1 MVKALLMIYLVWGMN
16 WVVMKTANTFFPPIT
31 FVAYRFLFGAIVLLA
46 VWRWLGL
53 PLPKKKYWPWIF
65 LTGVLQMGL
74 NNIAAQTSMV
84 TLGAGMVSVLNYSMP
99 IFAAVMAH
107 FLLGEKL
114 TWRKGAGIILSL
126 AGMVVLMDIQAGG
139 DVTAILIGLLS
150 AVFWGL
156 ASIFVKLKLS
166 DVNAISLTAWQ
177 MVCAAVTLFIYT
189 TLVPQGPVIWNQA
202 SILCLLY
209 NGVLASALAFFL
221 WSWILQHIEVSKAS
235 VAVLAVPVVGVVG
248 GIIFLDEPMTLHIL
262 LGMVMIMAGIYTVV
276 TARAKV
282 RTVEKRL
289 SGSHSGE

>member
-1 MVKALLMIYLVWGMN
+1 MN

-31 FVAYRFLFGAIVLLA
+31 FVAYRFLFGAVVLLS
-46 VWRWLGL
+46 VWLWLRL

-65 LTGVLQMGL
+65 LTGILQMGL

-99 IFAAVMAH
+99 VFAAVMAH

-126 AGMVVLMDIQAGG
+126 VGMVVLMDVHAGG
-139 DVTAILIGLLS
+139 DVTAIFIGLLS

-166 DVNAISLTAWQ
+166 DVNAISLTTWQ
-177 MVCAAVTLFIYT
+177 MVCASLTLLVYT
-189 TLVPQGPVIWNQA
+189 TVVPQGPVIWNKE

-235 VAVLAVPVVGVVG
+235 VAVLAVPIVGVVG
-248 GIIFLDEPMTLHIL
+248 GIICLGEPMTLHIL
-262 LGMVMIMAGIYTVV
+262 LGMLMIMAGIYVVV
-276 TARAKV
+276 TAKAKV
-282 RTVEKRL
+282 R
-289 SGSHSGE
+289 G

>member
-1 MVKALLMIYLVWGMN
+1 MVKALCLIYLIWGMN

-31 FVAYRFLFGAIVLLA
+31 FVAYRFLFGALVLLS
-46 VWRWLGL
+46 VWFWLHL

-65 LTGVLQMGL
+65 LTGILQMGL
-74 NNIAAQTSMV
+74 NNIAAQTSML

-107 FLLGEKL
+107 FLLGERL
-114 TWRKGAGIILSL
+114 TWRKGAGIVLAI
-126 AGMVVLMDIQAGG
+126 AGMAVLMDVHAGG
-139 DVTAILIGLLS
+139 DVTAICIGLLS

-166 DVNAISLTAWQ
+166 DVNPISLTTWQ
-177 MVCAAVTLFIYT
+177 MVCASLSLLAYT
-189 TLVPQGPVIWNQA
+189 AIVPQGEVIWNTE
-202 SILCLLY
+202 SVLCLIY

-248 GIIFLDEPMTLHIL
+248 GILCLGEPMTLHIFF
-262 LGMVMIMAGIYTVV
+262 GMIMIMAGIYIVV
-276 TARAKV
+276 TH
-282 RTVEKRL
+282 KRQPA
-289 SGSHSGE
+289 